1 MKTKEKNSKMQH
13 VFRNGVWWPKLTFS
27 RTSRPELKQE
37 ATERSLTPP
46 NTPSHT
52 GETEF
57 ELNQEHVENVS
68 SPMSP
73 ITPCGSPISFDDVF
87 DTNST
92 PSQHSYLHDETCHS
106 PNKDTTVSKNFEN
119 CVNEIDCANYFSGIN
134 SPKKKAICEEQHLF
148 IKQQFTAWCF

>member
-1 MKTKEKNSKMQH
+1 MQH
-13 VFRNGVWWPKLTFS
+13 FFRDGVWWPKLTFS

-37 ATERSLTPP
+37 AAERSLILP
-46 NTPSHT
+46 NTPPHT
-52 GETEF
+52 SGAEF
-57 ELNQEHVENVS
+57 ELNQEHVGNVS

-73 ITPCGSPISFDDVF
+73 ITPYGSPITFDDVF

-106 PNKDTTVSKNFEN
+106 YSPNKDTIVSKNFKN

-134 SPKKKAICEEQHLF
+134 SPKKKATCEERHLF
-148 IKQQFTAWCF
+148 IKPQFTAWCF